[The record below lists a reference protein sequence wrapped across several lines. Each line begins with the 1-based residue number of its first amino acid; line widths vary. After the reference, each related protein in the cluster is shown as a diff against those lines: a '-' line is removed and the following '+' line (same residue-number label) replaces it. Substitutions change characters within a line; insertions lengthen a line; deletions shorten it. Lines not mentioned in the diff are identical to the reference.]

1 MDDRWILSRRQLLR
15 TIAAAGAVA
24 AGDLA
29 WWEEPLLRPR
39 RAWGAAPVRFQ
50 FSVPEPKRTAL
61 VESLAQR
68 FNQAQ
73 KDFEVKVEFV
83 PQAQARQ
90 KLITSIAAGTPP
102 DCCQVWDN
110 WVGEFEGMGALEDLT
125 PKVKDWKHYGDILP
139 IAWQTVTVKGKI
151 ASFPWV
157 VTNDGVYYRADR
169 LKEYGLKAPRDDWT
183 FDEFLTLAKGFTKP
197 DKNQYGFGMRGQGT
211 WAVLYATEFMYAN
224 GAQVLRDGKVAINSR
239 EAAEALDWYLDL
251 FRKHKVCPPSV
262 PTDGWRG
269 IVEGFGRGVTN
280 TYIHN
285 SGSAE
290 EQKGFV
296 GEKNFST
303 VPLPVGPA
311 RKRASF
317 YFSET
322 LTAFSKGKNREGAW
336 RFMSWLMEDE
346 PNLMYTKT
354 LGLLPA
360 RKSLFER
367 PEFMKDP
374 AYEGFIHSF
383 PFSIVSPY
391 LAYAGWGGKIDS
403 EGVPLFQPAL
413 VGKLTAK
420 DFLDKFAEVLTK
432 NMS

>member
-1 MDDRWILSRRQLLR
+1 MSDRWRLSRRDILKGM
-15 TIAAAGAVA
+15 AAAGALTA
-24 AGDLA
+24 ADLA
-29 WWEEPLLRPR
+29 WWEEPLVSPR
-39 RAWGAAPVRFQ
+39 RAFGATPVRFQ

-68 FNQAQ
+68 FNQSQ
-73 KDFEVKVEFV
+73 KDYEVKVEFV

-90 KLITSIAAGTPP
+90 KLISGIASGNPP

-110 WVGEFEGMGALEDLT
+110 WVGEFEGMQAVEDLT
-125 PKVKDWKHYGDILP
+125 AKVKDWKHYADVTP
-139 IAWQTVTVKGKI
+139 IAWQTVTVKNKI
-151 ASFPWV
+151 LSFPWV
-157 VTNDGVYYRADR
+157 VTNDAVYYRTDR
-169 LKEYGLKAPRDDWT
+169 LKEYGLKAPKDDWT
-183 FDEFLTLAKGFTKP
+183 FDEFLTLARGFAKP
-197 DKNQYGFGMRGQGT
+197 EKNQYGFGMRGQGT

-224 GAQVLRDGKVAINSR
+224 GGQVLKDGKVVINSK
-239 EAAEALDWYLDL
+239 ESAEALDWYLDL

-285 SGSAE
+285 SGSSE

-296 GEKNFST
+296 GEKNFAT
-303 VPLPVGPA
+303 VPLPLGPA
-311 RKRASF
+311 RKRTSF

-322 LTAFSKGKNREGAW
+322 LTAFKGGKNREGAW
-336 RFMSWLMEDE
+336 RFMSFLMDDE
-346 PNLMYTKT
+346 PEFQYCKT

-360 RKSLFER
+360 RKTLADR
-367 PEFMKDP
+367 PEFAKDP
-374 AYEGFIHSF
+374 AYQGFIKSF

-391 LAYAGWGGKIDS
+391 LAHAGWGGKIDS
-403 EGVPLFQPAL
+403 EGVPLFQQAL
-413 VGKLTAK
+413 VGKLGSRE
-420 DFLDKFAEVLTK
+420 FLDKFAEVLTK

>member
-1 MDDRWILSRRQLLR
+1 MDERWRLSRRQFLR
-15 TIAAAGAVA
+15 TLAASGAIA

-29 WWEEPLLRPR
+29 WWEEPFLSTRK
-39 RAWGAAPVRFQ
+39 AYGAAPVRFQ
-50 FSVPEPKRTAL
+50 FSVPEPKRNAL
-61 VESLAQR
+61 VESLVQR

-90 KLITSIAAGTPP
+90 KLITSITAGSPP

-110 WVGEFEGMGALEDLT
+110 WVGEFEGMGAVEDLT
-125 PKVKDWKHYGDILP
+125 PRVKDWAHYKDVLP
-139 IAWQTVTVKGKI
+139 IAWETVTLKGKI
-151 ASFPWV
+151 LSFPWV
-157 VTNDGVYYRADR
+157 VTNDGLYYRTDR
-169 LKEYGLKAPRDDWT
+169 LKEYGLKAPKDDWT
-183 FDEFLTLAKGFTKP
+183 WDEFLTLAKGFTKP

-224 GAQVLRDGKVAINSR
+224 GAQVLKDGKVVINSK

-285 SGSAE
+285 SGSSE
-290 EQKGFV
+290 EQKDFV
-296 GEKNFST
+296 KAENFAT

-311 RKRASF
+311 KKRASF

-322 LTAFSKGKNREGAW
+322 LTGFKAGKNREGAW
-336 RFMSWLMEDE
+336 KFMSFLMDDE
-346 PNLMYTKT
+346 PHFMYSKT

-360 RKSLFER
+360 RKTIADR
-367 PEFMKDP
+367 PEFAKDP
-374 AYEGFIHSF
+374 ALAGFIKSF

-391 LAYAGWGGKIDS
+391 LAHAGWGGKIDS
-403 EGVPLFQPAL
+403 EGVPLFQQAL
-413 VGKLTAK
+413 VGKLGAK
-420 DFLDKFAEVLTK
+420 EFLDKFAEVLTK
-432 NMS
+432 NMA